1 MTAGRPG
8 WRQRYLFLKRKLDF
22 DITPQPDDR
31 TCGPACLHA
40 VYRYYDDEVPL
51 DDLVREV
58 PQLPSGGTLAV
69 LLALH
74 ALGRGYEATIYTCD
88 LQMFDPSWFVP
99 GAPPMR
105 ERLIV
110 QQKAKEE
117 PKLREAIQAYVE
129 FLDQGGRVYL
139 EEITVSLIEGI
150 LAEGIPIITGLSATW
165 LYHCM
170 RERPGDFKPD
180 DAAGVPVGHFVVI
193 HGMDR
198 TARLASIADPY
209 RHHPYPDSHFY
220 EVHANRLIGAI
231 MLGIMTFDAKL
242 LVIRPRSG
250 RGAEQLCRS

>member
-1 MTAGRPG
+1 M
-8 WRQRYLFLKRKLDF
+8 
-22 DITPQPDDR
+22 
-31 TCGPACLHA
+31 
-40 VYRYYDDEVPL
+40 
-51 DDLVREV
+51 
-58 PQLPSGGTLAV
+58 
-69 LLALH
+69 
-74 ALGRGYEATIYTCD
+74 
-88 LQMFDPSWFVP
+88 
-99 GAPPMR
+99 
-105 ERLIV
+105 
-110 QQKAKEE
+110 
-117 PKLREAIQAYVE
+117 
-129 FLDQGGRVYL
+129 
-139 EEITVSLIEGI
+139 
-150 LAEGIPIITGLSATW
+150 
-165 LYHCM
+165 YHCI